1 PRGRPSFP
9 TRCSSDLALGLPAA
23 LSHQGIAF
31 LNELVANDTKL
42 VPTGCR
48 SLQLTLDD
56 LAEHLALT
64 ALEAILSTS
73 RLPRGQDAALLQPQE
88 SQAMLPAAST
98 TDQLKGAPMSVLT
111 SCDDLIGRQV
121 RQQSV
126 SFAHE
131 LFSQTPKTST
141 GFKVRLDQR
150 RTSAVGP

>member
-1 PRGRPSFP
+1 NFLRITQLGAPRPQLGQPGQALRRSLRACFGLLQLLHRGIAACNGR
-9 TRCSSDLALGLPAA
+9 RVLALGLPAA

-64 ALEAILSTS
+64 ALEAILSTP

-111 SCDDLIGRQV
+111 SCDDLIGR
-121 RQQSV
+121 
-126 SFAHE
+126 
-131 LFSQTPKTST
+131 
-141 GFKVRLDQR
+141 
-150 RTSAVGP
+150 